1 MLGFVTGNLDYCKF
15 GFCHKKSD
23 MCAGSEVTCSPF
35 NLAPVVKLPVAGGG
49 VDPILFGAGC
59 EISSSSRIAAAVCN
73 FGKRTFSHFLRT

>member
-1 MLGFVTGNLDYCKF
+1 MKDFFSVYYIELACI
-15 GFCHKKSD
+15 
-23 MCAGSEVTCSPF
+23 EVTCSPF

-73 FGKRTFSHFLRT
+73 FGKRTFSHFLRS